1 VNDIVGE
8 IKMPVIRFLAW
19 CLHKI
24 FKNIYEKVNINNDA
38 LLKIREIQK

>member
-1 VNDIVGE
+1 MVGE

-24 FKNIYEKVNINNDA
+24 FRKIYEKVNINNEA
-38 LLKIREIQK
+38 LKKIK